1 MICYGQILTK
11 MSRVGERMTGVCP
24 SPLVLMLLASSLTD
38 MTLTLY
44 VEHTRYCLWVLCL
57 LKLKGRKKEYF
68 LESLLTVKLSSLWTD
83 WLEQIV

>member
-1 MICYGQILTK
+1 MICYGQTLTK

-44 VEHTRYCLWVLCL
+44 VEHTRYCLLCPCNIL
-57 LKLKGRKKEYF
+57 LFNLKRTKKLKIKKRDF
-68 LESLLTVKLSSLWTD
+68 LL
-83 WLEQIV
+83 IC